1 MSILFQCQPRTA
13 GECTEAAKHPCGKPQ
28 GTVAA
33 GGLYSSSITP
43 EYDCTVTRSVM
54 VPLEDT

>member
-1 MSILFQCQPRTA
+1 MFSGFTPPLPLPLKGRGVA
-13 GECTEAAKHPCGKPQ
+13 HPLRKTQ

-54 VPLEDT
+54 VPLVDT